1 MPFRKHIPLLRDLGV
16 PGGASFAKAVALY
29 ERKQYAEALPYF
41 ERAAAAGNIDAMN
54 DLGVMYEKGQGVNR
68 DDERAV
74 SWYRK
79 AADTESQAMVNL
91 AGMYIGG
98 RGGLPKDATKAVA
111 LLRKAADAGNANG
124 MMLLGAM
131 YEDGAG
137 GLPKDAAAALDWYKK
152 AADLG
157 NSYGQEQVK
166 RLQGASH

>member
-1 MPFRKHIPLLRDLGV
+1 M
-16 PGGASFAKAVALY
+16 
-29 ERKQYAEALPYF
+29 
-41 ERAAAAGNIDAMN
+41 
-54 DLGVMYEKGQGVNR
+54 
-68 DDERAV
+68 
-74 SWYRK
+74 
-79 AADTESQAMVNL
+79 
-91 AGMYIGG
+91 
-98 RGGLPKDATKAVA
+98 A

>member
-1 MPFRKHIPLLRDLGV
+1 
-16 PGGASFAKAVALY
+16 
-29 ERKQYAEALPYF
+29 
-41 ERAAAAGNIDAMN
+41 MN

-74 SWYRK
+74 SWYSK

-91 AGMYIGG
+91 AAMYIGG
-98 RGGLPKDATKAVA
+98 RGGLHKDATKAVA

-124 MMLLGAM
+124 MMLLGAT

-166 RLQGASH
+166 GSSH

>member
-1 MPFRKHIPLLRDLGV
+1 
-16 PGGASFAKAVALY
+16 
-29 ERKQYAEALPYF
+29 
-41 ERAAAAGNIDAMN
+41 
-54 DLGVMYEKGQGVNR
+54 
-68 DDERAV
+68 
-74 SWYRK
+74 
-79 AADTESQAMVNL
+79 
-91 AGMYIGG
+91 
-98 RGGLPKDATKAVA
+98 
-111 LLRKAADAGNANG
+111 